1 MRRRPTRAYNQAW
14 FEGLYLDQETP
25 GVITTHPEHSAIIDA
40 IQTATVH
47 PIKTGRSRAQ
57 KLNGRGPVGY
67 RVHSVAQGVITPCL
81 VEVPGIEPGSFGV
94 EKGLLRAEPTVPFSA
109 PTVT

>member
-1 MRRRPTRAYNQAW
+1 VR
-14 FEGLYLDQETP
+14 
-25 GVITTHPEHSAIIDA
+25 
-40 IQTATVH
+40 
-47 PIKTGRSRAQ
+47 
-57 KLNGRGPVGY
+57 Y
-67 RVHSVAQGVITPCL
+67 RVHSVARGVITPCL